1 MSTLYEITGQIKEL
15 LLIAELEELDE
26 QTLKDTMESLEYEL
40 EDKADGYAKVIR
52 ELEGQAETLK
62 SEIDRLTK
70 RRNGIEANISLMKEA
85 LKNAMKETGKTKFKT
100 DLFSFTVAKNGG
112 KQPLDI
118 HGDVLEAYKKIEYK
132 VDNDKIREELKD
144 GKELPFAKLKE
155 RGDHLRVR

>member
-70 RRNGIEANISLMKEA
+70 RRNGIETNISLMKEA

-112 KQPLDI
+112 KQPLNI
-118 HGDVLEAYKKIEYK
+118 HGDVPETYKKIEYK
-132 VDNDKIREELKD
+132 VDNDKIREELKG

>member
-26 QTLKDTMESLEYEL
+26 QTLNDTMESLEYEL

-52 ELEGQAETLK
+52 ELEGQAEIIK
-62 SEIDRLTK
+62 SEIDRLNNRK
-70 RRNGIEANISLMKEA
+70 RGLENNVSLMKET
-85 LKNAMKETGKTKFKT
+85 LKNAMKETGKNKFKT

-118 HGDVLEAYKKIEYK
+118 HGEVPEDYKKIKYE

-155 RGDHLRVR
+155 CGDHLRMR